1 MTGVMRH
8 VHLEAQSAVLERI
21 AGIVQFYHIYCYFGV
36 LGRQPKL
43 RSLIRQINQAI

>member
-21 AGIVQFYHIYCYFGV
+21 AGTAV
-36 LGRQPKL
+36 LSHLLLFWGSRTTTKVAVT
-43 RSLIRQINQAI
+43 NKTN